1 MQAHIQVTHVNNT
14 RIDRGNHRFNG
25 SYVYIDILTYKL
37 HMQKHNHDLM
47 VQPQSPTYN
56 TTTGFAG
63 STVANVF
70 ACSFSTVTCVFAFAR
85 ACCFCAGKCA
95 IIKEAREAR
104 KCERNSGAPQL
115 DLSSRENE

>member
-1 MQAHIQVTHVNNT
+1 MQAHIQVTRVNNT

-47 VQPQSPTYN
+47 VQPQSQTYN

-70 ACSFSTVTCVFAFAR
+70 AFACSTVLLCMSY
-85 ACCFCAGKCA
+85 
-95 IIKEAREAR
+95 E
-104 KCERNSGAPQL
+104 L
-115 DLSSRENE
+115 D